1 MALTVLRMFREM
13 YWLYYAT
20 QLTLLLF
27 ILIIV
32 KELWQK
38 KLVLNKKTIQMFGIV
53 ILFPVWTAL
62 TAFWS
67 LNPLTTFLKGVNF
80 VFVVTGL
87 FSALLLWVNYEDG
100 NFFKLFLPA
109 NLLVVLTSIFS
120 WLTGI
125 PNDAWDIGHGL
136 SFAGFFG
143 HQNVMGMALMFTL
156 PGVFGLLEDKKIN
169 LNNDNKS
176 TIIFEGESTAKTK
189 ISNQKYF
196 FFLILSLNLFLI
208 GITYTRSVIL
218 SLFIGVIFYLF
229 IAKAIKLLI
238 GIGGLLTL
246 VAILYFTITP
256 VNQAI
261 YKVASKHGWDILAT
275 RSILWEPSYEAA
287 KIGGVLG
294 IGYGMSAPG
303 IYVYGPEDLMKG
315 QPNYYREK
323 GNSALAYIEETGLIG
338 LILVFYFFSLWF
350 YKLFKFRENISIQIL
365 LSFTFAFIIQ
375 SNFEGWVGGG
385 SPLLQ
390 LFIPVIIYP
399 MLIMVNRSILLKSSV
414 N

>member
-156 PGVFGLLEDKKIN
+156 PGVFGLLEDKKISFK
-169 LNNDNKS
+169 NDNNPSIVLEVQS
-176 TIIFEGESTAKTK
+176 TEKTK
-189 ISNQKYF
+189 KVKQKYF
-196 FFLILSLNLFLI
+196 LFVLLTLNLFLI
-208 GITYTRSVIL
+208 VITYTRSVIL
-218 SLFIGVIFYLF
+218 SLFIGLIFFLIIIKAYKSIRAITGLF
-229 IAKAIKLLI
+229 I
-238 GIGGLLTL
+238 L
-246 VAILYFTITP
+246 VVLSYIIITP
-256 VNQAI
+256 VNQTI
-261 YKVASKHGWDILAT
+261 YKILSKHGWDILAT
-275 RSILWEPSYEAA
+275 RTILWEPSYRAA
-287 KIGGVLG
+287 KLGSFIG

-303 IYVYGPEDLMKG
+303 IYVYEDEDLTKRLE
-315 QPNYYREK
+315 NYYREK
-323 GNSALAYIEETGLIG
+323 GNCALAITEETGLIG
-338 LILVFYFFSLWF
+338 LGIVFCLFFLWF
-350 YKLFKFRENISIQIL
+350 RKKIKDRRYLSDLIL
-365 LSFTFAFIIQ
+365 LNFTFCFIVQ

-385 SPLLQ
+385 SPILQ
-390 LFIPVIIYP
+390 LFIPIIIYP
-399 MLIMVNRSILLKSSV
+399 MLRITLNSKSSQL
-414 N
+414 

>member
-20 QLTLLLF
+20 QLILLLF

-38 KLVLNKKTIQMFGIV
+38 KLILNKKTIQIFGIV

-67 LNPLTTFLKGVNF
+67 LNPLTTFLKGMNF

-87 FSALLLWVNYEDG
+87 FSALLMWVKYVNG

-109 NLLVVLTSIFS
+109 NLLIVLTSIFS
-120 WLTGI
+120 LVTGI

-156 PGVFGLLEDKKIN
+156 PGVFGLLKDKKISFK
-169 LNNDNKS
+169 NDNNSSIILGEQS
-176 TIIFEGESTAKTK
+176 TEKTK
-189 ISNQKYF
+189 KAKQRY
-196 FFLILSLNLFLI
+196 FFLILITLNLFFI
-208 GITYTRSVIL
+208 IITYSRSVIL
-218 SLFIGVIFYLF
+218 SLFIGVIVYL
-229 IAKAIKLLI
+229 IITKAYKLLI
-238 GIGGLLTL
+238 GIGGVFTL
-246 VAILYFTITP
+246 GALLYFTTTP
-256 VNQAI
+256 VNQTI

-275 RSILWEPSYEAA
+275 RTYLWKPSYEAA
-287 KIGGVLG
+287 KIGGVNG

-303 IYVYGPEDLMKG
+303 IYLSGAEDLAKS
-315 QPNYYREK
+315 QEHYYREK
-323 GNSALAYIEETGLIG
+323 GNSALAIIEETGLIG
-338 LILVFYFFSLWF
+338 IGIIFSLFFLWF
-350 YKLFKFRENISIQIL
+350 RKTFECRQNISDLIL
-365 LSFTFAFIIQ
+365 LSLTFCFIVQ

-385 SPLLQ
+385 SPQLQ

-399 MLIMVNRSILLKSSV
+399 LLIMSLRSKALYF
-414 N
+414 